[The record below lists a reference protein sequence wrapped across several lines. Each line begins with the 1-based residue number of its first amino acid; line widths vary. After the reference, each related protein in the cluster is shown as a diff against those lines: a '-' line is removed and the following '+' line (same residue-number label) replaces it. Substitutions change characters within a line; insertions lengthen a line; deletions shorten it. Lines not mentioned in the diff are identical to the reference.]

1 MRRHH
6 VSKNHPPK
14 MARRALLKGLVT
26 GAAAVTVLA
35 PKWAGASGYFNLGG
49 FWRRNQPSTYI
60 LQDTADLNLFDL
72 AGRPTQPVDLV
83 FEILPGITVYSTSA
97 STPALD
103 TGVFPAGSTIKLI
116 NRGQIIGAGGSGATE
131 VWQDPTIVFVP
142 PGAGGPAIG
151 MRSPLTVDNSGG
163 SILGGGGGGAVGARG
178 GPYCLSGGGAGGG
191 GAGRVGG
198 RGGAET
204 AWGGGAGSDGSTVG
218 GEGGAG
224 LMDGKQGGSG
234 GGYGAPGNRGPA
246 PDLGGCPQSDQ
257 VGAAGPAI
265 LTNGHALTFLG
276 EAEAPYVKGPIA

>member
-26 GAAAVTVLA
+26 GAAAATVLA
-35 PKWAGASGYFNLGG
+35 PKWAAASGYFNLGG

-60 LQDTADLNLFDL
+60 LQDTADVNLFDL

-83 FEILPGITVYSTSA
+83 FEILPGVTVYSTSPTA
-97 STPALD
+97 PALD

-116 NRGQIIGAGGSGATE
+116 NRGQIIGAGGNGATE
-131 VWQDPTIVFVP
+131 VLQGSVSAVVP
-142 PGAGGPAIG
+142 PGAGGAAIG
-151 MRSPLTVDNSGG
+151 MRYPLTVDNSGG
-163 SILGGGGGGAVGARG
+163 FILGGGGGGAVGARG
-178 GPYCLSGGGAGGG
+178 GYFCLNGGGAGGG

-198 RGGAET
+198 RGGPAT
-204 AWGGGAGSDGSTVG
+204 VWGGGAGSDGSTVG

-224 LMDGKQGGSG
+224 LDAAKQGGRG
-234 GGYGAPGNRGPA
+234 GEYGAPGNRGPA
-246 PDLGGCPQSDQ
+246 PDLAGCPHPDE
-257 VGAAGPAI
+257 VGAAGQAI

-276 EAEAPYVKGPIA
+276 DAEDPYVKGPIA